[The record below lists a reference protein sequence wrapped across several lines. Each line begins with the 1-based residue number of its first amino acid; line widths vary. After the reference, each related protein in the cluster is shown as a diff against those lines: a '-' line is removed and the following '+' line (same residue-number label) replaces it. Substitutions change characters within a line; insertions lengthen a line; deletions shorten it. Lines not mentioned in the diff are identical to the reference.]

1 MARASNTVTGAA
13 HQVTGIEADE
23 DSPAAAWRRR
33 LETAGNLVC
42 NGPTDLVST
51 VSVVLPL
58 SGEPGEVEWLE
69 AIARRLAVE
78 RELVYRTRVGAH
90 TITITYSNRV

>member
-1 MARASNTVTGAA
+1 MAAN
-13 HQVTGIEADE
+13 GIPEILADE
-23 DSPAAAWRRR
+23 DSPQAAWRRR
-33 LETAGNLVC
+33 LETASNLAC
-42 NGPTDLVST
+42 KGPSDLVST

-69 AIARRLAVE
+69 AVGRRLAVE
-78 RELVYRTRVGAH
+78 RELAYRTKVGAH

>member
-1 MARASNTVTGAA
+1 MVRASNTVAEAA
-13 HQVTGIEADE
+13 RRVPEVQADD
-23 DSPAAAWRRR
+23 DSPAAVWRRR
-33 LETAGNLVC
+33 LETASNLAC
-42 NGPTDLVST
+42 KGPTDLVST

-78 RELVYRTRVGAH
+78 RELVCRAKVGAH
-90 TITITYSNRV
+90 SITISYSNRV

>member
-1 MARASNTVTGAA
+1 MARASNTAAGAA
-13 HQVTGIEADE
+13 SVVPGAQTDE
-23 DSPAAAWRRR
+23 GSLAAVWRRR
-33 LETAGNLVC
+33 LETASNLVC
-42 NGPTDLVST
+42 DGPTDLVST